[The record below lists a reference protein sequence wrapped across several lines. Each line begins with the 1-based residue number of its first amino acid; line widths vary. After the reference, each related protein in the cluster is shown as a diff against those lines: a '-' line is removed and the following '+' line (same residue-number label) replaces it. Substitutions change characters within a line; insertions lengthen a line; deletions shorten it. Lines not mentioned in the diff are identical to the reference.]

1 MFTQNWFLQR
11 AAQPHWKSDV
21 FIVFQTA
28 SLKGGVKKLTITE
41 RGGVRGDEIIFKY
54 GDNIIDLAKNKCTSQ
69 NILK

>member
-1 MFTQNWFLQR
+1 MVTQNWFLQR
-11 AAQPHWKSDV
+11 AALPHWKSDV

-28 SLKGGVKKLTITE
+28 SLKGGVTITE
-41 RGGVRGDEIIFKY
+41 RGGVRGDEITFKY